1 MERESF
7 PTGIAMPSSWAILE
21 RDSTASLKHESSS
34 KVPHAA
40 IQLAEIF
47 MLERFVIGTEI
58 RLVISSPMAILKDAA
73 GLISA
78 IFGFSPIASTWPEFP
93 KNDVSAKE

>member
-1 MERESF
+1 
-7 PTGIAMPSSWAILE
+7 
-21 RDSTASLKHESSS
+21 
-34 KVPHAA
+34 
-40 IQLAEIF
+40 

-58 RLVISSPMAILKDAA
+58 RLVISSPMAIRRDPA

-93 KNDVSAKE
+93 KNEVSAKE